1 MTASLSVQEKQ
12 SNFLEKYIS
21 SAREKLKGYE
31 YYKFQF
37 VEQFNMY
44 RRTRTHEYSF
54 LIATMIELLGLMWY
68 NIKKSDRA

>member
-44 RRTRTHEYSF
+44 RRIRKNPSTAF
-54 LIATMIELLGLMWY
+54 
-68 NIKKSDRA
+68 

>member
-37 VEQFNMY
+37 TNMRLPCEEQ
-44 RRTRTHEYSF
+44 SPQGIF
-54 LIATMIELLGLMWY
+54 LPVISQNPAVKAIY
-68 NIKKSDRA
+68 N